1 MSPANL
7 INKGAQFIEM
17 FRLPDSTPTRAAHGQ
32 LEKAIYHWRKNLPP
46 ELYIETVE
54 QWADDTVWIL
64 VLRAMSY
71 RLECVFYRNFRNLDD
86 SGEDSSKHHALQKQ
100 QNAMLEL
107 STVLD
112 RIMLQDLV
120 GCYPLSM

>member
-1 MSPANL
+1 MGS
-7 INKGAQFIEM
+7 KGARFIEM
-17 FRLPDSTPTRAAHGQ
+17 FRLPDSKPKRSACED
-32 LEKAIYHWRKNLPP
+32 LEKAVHHWRKDLPP
-46 ELYIETVE
+46 DLHIEIVE
-54 QWADDTVWIL
+54 HWSNDTVWIL

-71 RLECVFYRNFRNLDD
+71 RLECVFYRNLRNLYGE
-86 SGEDSSKHHALQKQ
+86 GEDNSKHRVLQKQ

-120 GCYPLSM
+120 GYCPLSV